1 MVKLSYFVIEE
12 RRTTMSKWVY
22 FFGEGKAEGTGKMK
36 ELLGGKGAGLAEMT
50 NIGIPVPPGF
60 TITTEVCTYYYNNN
74 KTYPADLEEQVM
86 DAIKRVEKIMGRK
99 FGDPSNP
106 LLFSVRSGARAS
118 MPGMM
123 DTILNLGLNDE
134 CVEGLAKVTNNPRFA
149 WDSYRRFVA
158 MYGDVVLGLKPKS
171 KKEDDPFEVIIEEVK
186 KKKGV
191 KYDTELDTE
200 DLKELVKLFKEEI
213 KKKLNVEFPENPYE
227 QLWGA
232 IGAVF
237 GSWMNERAIAYRQ
250 LYNIPSD
257 WGTAVNVQTMVFGN
271 KGDNSGTG
279 VGFTRDPALGEN
291 RLYGEFL
298 LNAQGED
305 VVAGIRTPIPIE
317 KLQEVM
323 PSVYEELL
331 KIRDILERHFKDM
344 QDFEFTIEEGKLW
357 MLQTRTG
364 KRHPFAAAKMAVDMF
379 NEGLID
385 EKEAVLRPEADGIS
399 AFLAPVFDR
408 KSKEEAV
415 KNGKIIARG
424 LPAGP
429 GGASGKIVFNAID
442 AENWAK
448 RGEKVILVRKFTSPE
463 DIKGMNA
470 AQGILTAQGGM
481 TSHAALVARQMG
493 KVCIVGCS
501 ALEIDYEKSQMKVND
516 KIYKEGDYLSID
528 GFTGEV
534 IEGELPTTP
543 SETMLVLQGKMKPE
557 DSPNYQRF
565 AKLMEWADK
574 YRKMEV
580 WTNADTPKQAELAVM
595 FGAQGIGLCRTEH
608 MFFEGDRIHYVR
620 RMILSETKEEREAAL
635 SHLFPMQKEDFIGI
649 FKAMNGRP
657 VTIRLLDPPLHEF
670 LPSKEALSPEV
681 FEEKVQAIAKE
692 LSVDKEEIIKRIE
705 YLHENNPMLG
715 HRGCR
720 LGVTFPEIYEMQIKA
735 IIEAAV
741 AVKKEGIEVKPDIMI
756 PIVATEGEMKI
767 FNEMTRRI
775 AEEIFE
781 REGIKVDYLVG
792 TMIEL
797 PRACVCADKIAKYAE
812 FFSFGTNDLTQTTFG
827 ISRDDVKGFLGEYL
841 EREIFPYDPFQKID
855 REGVGELMKI
865 AVTKG
870 RETRKELLI
879 GICGEHGGEP
889 SSIEFCYKI
898 GLNYVSCSPYRV
910 PVARLAAAQAALK
923 EAK

>member
-1 MVKLSYFVIEE
+1 MN
-12 RRTTMSKWVY
+12 KWVY
-22 FFGEGKAEGTGKMK
+22 FFGEGKAEGNGKMK

-50 NIGIPVPPGF
+50 NLGIPVPPGF
-60 TITTEVCTYYYNNN
+60 TITTEVCTYFYQNN
-74 KTYPADLEEQVM
+74 KTYPKDLEEQLKK
-86 DAIKRVEKIMGRK
+86 ALLGVEKIMGRR

-123 DTILNLGLNDE
+123 DTILNLGLNDK
-134 CVEGLAKVTNNPRFA
+134 CVEGLAKVTGNPRFA
-149 WDSYRRFVA
+149 YDSYRRFVA
-158 MYGDVVLGLKPKS
+158 MYGDVVLGLKPQS
-171 KKEDDPFEVIIEEVK
+171 KKEDDPFEVIIEEMK

-191 KYDTELDTE
+191 KFDTELQTE
-200 DLKELVKLFKEEI
+200 DLKELVSLYKKEI
-213 KKKLNVEFPENPYE
+213 KKKLGVDFPEDPYE

-271 KGDNSGTG
+271 KGENSGTG

-291 RLYGEFL
+291 KLYGEFL
-298 LNAQGED
+298 INAQGED
-305 VVAGIRTPIPIE
+305 VVAGVRTPLQIE
-317 KLQEVM
+317 KLNEVM
-323 PSVYEELL
+323 PEVFKQLVD
-331 KIRDILERHFKDM
+331 IRNKLESHFKDM
-344 QDFEFTIEEGKLW
+344 QDFEFTIEDGKLW

-385 EKEAVLRPEADGIS
+385 EKEALSRPEADGIA
-399 AFLAPVFDR
+399 AFLAPVFDSKAKDEAT
-408 KSKEEAV
+408 KS
-415 KNGKIIARG
+415 GKILAKG

-429 GGASGKIVFNAID
+429 GGASGKIVFNAVD

-448 RGEKVILVRKFTSPE
+448 KGEKVLLVRKFTSPE

-501 ALEIDYEKSQMKVND
+501 VLDIDYEKGEMKV
-516 KIYKEGDYLSID
+516 KGKVFKEGDYLSID

-534 IEGELPTTP
+534 IEGQLPTKP
-543 SETMLVLQGKMKPE
+543 SETLQVLNGELKPDNAE
-557 DSPNYQRF
+557 NYKRF

-574 YRKMEV
+574 YRKLEV
-580 WTNADTPKQAELAVM
+580 WTNADTPKQAQIAVTL
-595 FGAQGIGLCRTEH
+595 GAQGIGLCRTEH
-608 MFFEGDRIHYVR
+608 MFFEGERIHYVR
-620 RMILSETKEEREAAL
+620 RMILSESEKERKEAL
-635 SHLFPMQKEDFIGI
+635 YYLFPMQKEDFIGI
-649 FKAMNGRP
+649 FKAMDGRA

-670 LPSKEALSPEV
+670 LPSKEALAPEV
-681 FEEKVQAIAKE
+681 FAEKVSAIAKE
-692 LSVDKEEIIKRIE
+692 LKVDSEEIIKRIE
-705 YLHENNPMLG
+705 SLHENNPMLG

-741 AVKKEGIEVKPDIMI
+741 SVAKEGRKVKPEVMI
-756 PIVATEGEMKI
+756 PIVATEQEMKI
-767 FNEMTRRI
+767 FNEMTRKI
-775 AEEIFE
+775 AEEVFE
-781 REGIKVDYLVG
+781 KEGIKVDYLVG

-797 PRACVCADKIAKYAE
+797 PRACVVADKIAKYAE
-812 FFSFGTNDLTQTTFG
+812 FFSFGTNDLTQTTCG
-827 ISRDDVKGFLGEYL
+827 ISRDDVRGFLGAYL
-841 EREIFPYDPFQKID
+841 NKEIFPADPFQKID
-855 REGVGELMKI
+855 REGVGELMKM
-865 AVTKG
+865 AVSKG
-870 RETRKELLI
+870 RATRNNLQI

-889 SSIEFCYKI
+889 SSVEFCYQI

-923 EAK
+923 K

>member
-1 MVKLSYFVIEE
+1 MN
-12 RRTTMSKWVY
+12 KWVY
-22 FFGEGKAEGTGKMK
+22 FFGEGKAEGNGKMK

-50 NIGIPVPPGF
+50 NLGIPVPPGF
-60 TITTEVCTYYYNNN
+60 TITTEVCTYFYQNN
-74 KTYPADLEEQVM
+74 KTYPKDLEEQLKK
-86 DAIKRVEKIMGRK
+86 ALLEVEKIMGRK
-99 FGDPSNP
+99 FGDSSNP

-123 DTILNLGLNDE
+123 DTILNLGLNDK
-134 CVEGLAKVTNNPRFA
+134 CVEGLAKVTGNPRFA
-149 WDSYRRFVA
+149 YDSYRRFVA
-158 MYGDVVLGLKPKS
+158 MYGDVVLGLKPQS
-171 KKEDDPFEVIIEEVK
+171 KKEDDPFEVIIEEMK

-191 KYDTELDTE
+191 KFDTELKTE
-200 DLKELVKLFKEEI
+200 DLKELVSLYKAEI
-213 KKKLNVEFPENPYE
+213 KKKLAVDFPEDPYE

-298 LNAQGED
+298 INAQGED
-305 VVAGIRTPIPIE
+305 VVAGIRTPQPIE
-317 KLQEVM
+317 KLGEVM
-323 PSVYEELL
+323 PEVYKQLVE
-331 KIRDILERHFKDM
+331 IRNKLESHFKDM
-344 QDFEFTIEEGKLW
+344 QDFEFTIEDGKLW

-385 EKEAVLRPEADGIS
+385 EKEALSRPEADGIA
-399 AFLAPVFDR
+399 AFLAPVFDS
-408 KSKEEAV
+408 KAKEEATRS
-415 KNGKIIARG
+415 GKILAKG

-448 RGEKVILVRKFTSPE
+448 KGEKVLLVRKFTSPE

-501 ALEIDYEKSQMKVND
+501 ALDIDYEKGELQVKGKVF
-516 KIYKEGDYLSID
+516 KEGDFLSID

-534 IEGELPTTP
+534 IEGGLPTKP
-543 SETMLVLQGKMKPE
+543 SETLQVLNGEIKSDNAE
-557 DSPNYQRF
+557 NYKRF

-580 WTNADTPKQAELAVM
+580 WTNADTPKQAQTAVM
-595 FGAQGIGLCRTEH
+595 LGAQGIGLCRTEH
-608 MFFEGDRIHYVR
+608 MFFEGERIHYVR
-620 RMILSETKEEREAAL
+620 RMILSESEKERKEAL
-635 SHLFPMQKEDFIGI
+635 YYLFPMQKEDFIGI
-649 FKAMNGRP
+649 FKAMDGRP

-670 LPSKEALSPEV
+670 LPSKEALAPEV
-681 FEEKVQAIAKE
+681 FEEKVSAIAKE
-692 LSVDKEEIIKRIE
+692 LKVDSEEIIKRIE
-705 YLHENNPMLG
+705 SLHENNPMLG

-741 AVKKEGIEVKPDIMI
+741 SVAKEGRKVKPEVMI
-756 PIVATEGEMKI
+756 PIVATEAEMKI
-767 FNEMTRRI
+767 FAEMTRRI
-775 AEEIFE
+775 AEEVFE
-781 REGIKVDYLVG
+781 KEGKKVDYLVG

-797 PRACVCADKIAKYAE
+797 PRACVAADKIAKHAE
-812 FFSFGTNDLTQTTFG
+812 FFSFGTNDLTQTTCG
-827 ISRDDVKGFLGEYL
+827 ISRDDVKGFLGAYL
-841 EREIFPYDPFQKID
+841 DREIFPADPFQKID
-855 REGVGELMKI
+855 REGVGELMKM
-865 AVTKG
+865 AVSKG
-870 RETRKELLI
+870 RASRKDLQI

-889 SSIEFCYKI
+889 SSVEFCYQI

-923 EAK
+923 K

>member
-1 MVKLSYFVIEE
+1 MN
-12 RRTTMSKWVY
+12 KWVY
-22 FFGEGKAEGTGKMK
+22 FFGEGKAEGNGKMK

-50 NIGIPVPPGF
+50 NLGIPVPPGF
-60 TITTEVCTYYYNNN
+60 TITTEVCTYFYQNN
-74 KTYPADLEEQVM
+74 KTYPKDLEEQLKK
-86 DAIKRVEKIMGRK
+86 ALLKVEEIMGRK

-123 DTILNLGLNDE
+123 DTILNLGLNDK
-134 CVEGLAKVTNNPRFA
+134 CVEGLAKVTGNPRFA
-149 WDSYRRFVA
+149 YDSYRRFVA
-158 MYGDVVLGLKPKS
+158 MYGDVVLGLKPQS
-171 KKEDDPFEVIIEEVK
+171 KKEDDPFEVIIEEMK

-191 KYDTELDTE
+191 KFDTELKTE
-200 DLKELVKLFKEEI
+200 DLKELVSLYKAEI
-213 KKKLNVEFPENPYE
+213 KKKLGVDFPEDPYE

-298 LNAQGED
+298 INAQGED
-305 VVAGIRTPIPIE
+305 VVAGIRTPQPIE
-317 KLQEVM
+317 KLGEVM
-323 PSVYEELL
+323 PEVYKQLVE
-331 KIRDILERHFKDM
+331 IRNKLESHFKDM
-344 QDFEFTIEEGKLW
+344 QDFEFTIEDGKLW

-385 EKEAVLRPEADGIS
+385 EKEALSRPEADGIA
-399 AFLAPVFDR
+399 AFLAPVFDS
-408 KSKEEAV
+408 KAKEEAT
-415 KNGKIIARG
+415 KSGKILAKG

-429 GGASGKIVFNAID
+429 GGASGKIVFNAVD

-448 RGEKVILVRKFTSPE
+448 KGEKVLLVRKFTSPE

-501 ALEIDYEKSQMKVND
+501 ALDIDYEKGELQVKG
-516 KIYKEGDYLSID
+516 KIFKEGDFLSID

-534 IEGELPTTP
+534 IEGELPTKP
-543 SETMLVLQGKMKPE
+543 SETLQVLNGEIKPDNAE
-557 DSPNYQRF
+557 NYKRF

-580 WTNADTPKQAELAVM
+580 WTNADTPKQAQTAVM
-595 FGAQGIGLCRTEH
+595 LGAQGIGLCRTEH
-608 MFFEGDRIHYVR
+608 MFFEGERIHYVR
-620 RMILSETKEEREAAL
+620 RMILSESEKERKEAL
-635 SHLFPMQKEDFIGI
+635 YYLFPMQKEDFIGI
-649 FKAMNGRP
+649 FKAMDGRP

-670 LPSKEALSPEV
+670 LPSKEALAPEV
-681 FEEKVQAIAKE
+681 FEEKVSAIAKE
-692 LSVDKEEIIKRIE
+692 LKVDSEEIIKRIE
-705 YLHENNPMLG
+705 SLHENNPMLG

-741 AVKKEGIEVKPDIMI
+741 SVAKEGRKVKPEVMI
-756 PIVATEGEMKI
+756 PIVATEAEMKI
-767 FNEMTRRI
+767 FAEMTRKI
-775 AEEIFE
+775 AEEVFE
-781 REGIKVDYLVG
+781 KEGKKVDYLVG

-797 PRACVCADKIAKYAE
+797 PRACVAADKIAKHAE
-812 FFSFGTNDLTQTTFG
+812 FFSFGTNDLTQTTCG
-827 ISRDDVKGFLGEYL
+827 ISRDDVKGFLGAYL
-841 EREIFPYDPFQKID
+841 DREIFPADPFQKID
-855 REGVGELMKI
+855 REGVGELMKM
-865 AVTKG
+865 AVSKG
-870 RETRKELLI
+870 RASRKDLQI

-889 SSIEFCYKI
+889 SSVEFCYQI

-923 EAK
+923 K

>member
-1 MVKLSYFVIEE
+1 MN
-12 RRTTMSKWVY
+12 KWVY
-22 FFGEGKAEGTGKMK
+22 FFGEGKAEGSGKMK

-50 NIGIPVPPGF
+50 NLGIPVPPGF
-60 TITTEVCTYYYNNN
+60 TITTEVCTYFYEKN
-74 KTYPADLEEQVM
+74 KTYPRELEEQVKK
-86 DAIKRVEKIMGRK
+86 ALSKVEKIMGRK

-123 DTILNLGLNDE
+123 DTILNLGLNDK
-134 CVEGLAKVTNNPRFA
+134 CVEGLAKVTGNPRFA
-149 WDSYRRFVA
+149 YDSYRRFVA

-171 KKEDDPFEVIIEEVK
+171 KKEEDPFEVIIDEMK
-186 KKKGV
+186 KKRGV
-191 KYDTELDTE
+191 KFDTELQTE
-200 DLKELVKLFKEEI
+200 DLKELVSLYKKEI
-213 KKKLNVEFPENPYE
+213 KNKLKVEFPEDPFE

-250 LYNIPSD
+250 LYNIPGD

-271 KGDNSGTG
+271 KGENSGTG

-298 LNAQGED
+298 INAQGED
-305 VVAGIRTPIPIE
+305 VVAGIRTPEPII
-317 KLQEVM
+317 KLGEVM
-323 PSVYEELL
+323 PDVYKQLVE
-331 KIRDILERHFKDM
+331 IRNRLESHFKDM

-385 EKEAVLRPEADGIS
+385 EKEALSRPEADGIA
-399 AFLAPVFDR
+399 AFLAPVFDS
-408 KSKEEAV
+408 KAKEEAV
-415 KNGKIIARG
+415 RKGKVLAKG

-429 GGASGKIVFNAID
+429 GGASGKIVMNAVD
-442 AENWAK
+442 AEKWAK
-448 RGEKVILVRKFTSPE
+448 KGEKVLLVRKFTSPE

-493 KVCIVGCS
+493 KVCIVGCN
-501 ALEIDYEKSQMKVND
+501 ALDIDYEKGELKV
-516 KIYKEGDYLSID
+516 KGKVFKEGDFLSID

-534 IEGELPTTP
+534 IEGELPTKP
-543 SETMLVLQGKMKPE
+543 SETLQVLNGELKPDKAE
-557 DSPNYQRF
+557 NYKRF

-580 WTNADTPKQAELAVM
+580 WTNADTPKQAQIAVNL
-595 FGAQGIGLCRTEH
+595 GAEGIGLCRTEH

-620 RMILSETKEEREAAL
+620 RMILSESEKERREAI
-635 SHLFPMQKEDFIGI
+635 SYLFPMQKEDFIGI
-649 FKAMNGRP
+649 FKAMGGRP

-670 LPSKEALSPEV
+670 LPSKEALAPEV
-681 FEEKVQAIAKE
+681 FAEKVSAIAKE
-692 LSVDKEEIIKRIE
+692 LKTDSEEIVKRIE
-705 YLHENNPMLG
+705 ALHENNPMLG

-720 LGVTFPEIYEMQIKA
+720 LGITFPEIYEMQIRA

-741 AVKKEGIEVKPDIMI
+741 TVSKEGFKVKPEVMI
-756 PIVATEGEMKI
+756 PIVATEAEMK
-767 FNEMTRRI
+767 FFAEMTRRI
-775 AEEIFE
+775 ADEVFE
-781 REGIKVDYLVG
+781 KEGRRVDYLIG

-797 PRACVCADKIAKYAE
+797 PRACVAADKIAKYAE
-812 FFSFGTNDLTQTTFG
+812 FFSFGTNDLTQTACG
-827 ISRDDVKGFLGEYL
+827 ISRDDVRGFLPAYL
-841 EREIFPYDPFQKID
+841 DKEIFPADPFQKID
-855 REGVGELMKI
+855 REGVGELMRM
-865 AVTKG
+865 AVSKG
-870 RETRKELLI
+870 RETRKELQI

-889 SSIEFCYKI
+889 SSVGFCYQI
-898 GLNYVSCSPYRV
+898 GLNYVSCSPFRV
-910 PVARLAAAQAALK
+910 PVARLAAAQASLK
-923 EAK
+923 K

>member
-1 MVKLSYFVIEE
+1 MN
-12 RRTTMSKWVY
+12 KWVY
-22 FFGEGKAEGTGKMK
+22 FFGEGKAEGHGKMK

-50 NIGIPVPPGF
+50 NLGIPVPPGF
-60 TITTEVCTYYYNNN
+60 TITTEVCTYFYNNN
-74 KTYPADLEEQVM
+74 KTYPQDLVEQVKN
-86 DAIKRVEKIMGRK
+86 ALEKVEKIMGRK

-123 DTILNLGLNDE
+123 DTILNLGLNDK
-134 CVEGLAKVTNNPRFA
+134 CVEGLARVTGNPRFA
-149 WDSYRRFVA
+149 FDSYRRFVA

-171 KKEDDPFEVIIEEVK
+171 KKEDDPFEVIIEDMK
-186 KKKGV
+186 KKKKV
-191 KYDTELDTE
+191 KYDTDLNEE
-200 DLKELVKLFKEEI
+200 DLKELVHLYKKEI
-213 KKKLNVEFPENPYE
+213 KNKLGVDFPEDPFE

-271 KGDNSGTG
+271 KGENSGTG

-291 RLYGEFL
+291 KLYGEFL
-298 LNAQGED
+298 INAQGED
-305 VVAGIRTPIPIE
+305 VVAGIRTPEPIE
-317 KLQEVM
+317 RLGEIMPEVYKQLVEIRNKLEN
-323 PSVYEELL
+323 
-331 KIRDILERHFKDM
+331 HFRDM
-344 QDFEFTIEEGKLW
+344 QDFEFTIEEGRLW

-385 EKEAVLRPEADGIS
+385 EKEALSRPEADGIA
-399 AFLAPVFDR
+399 AFLAPVFDS
-408 KSKEEAV
+408 KAKEEAV
-415 KNGKIIARG
+415 KSGRVLAKG

-429 GGASGKIVFNAID
+429 GGASGRIVMNAVD

-448 RGEKVILVRKFTSPE
+448 KGEKVLLVRKFTSPE

-501 ALEIDYEKSQMKVND
+501 SLDIDYEKGELKV
-516 KIYKEGDYLSID
+516 KEKVFKEGDFLSID

-534 IEGELPTTP
+534 IEGELPTKP
-543 SETMLVLQGKMKPE
+543 SETLQVLNGEMEP
-557 DSPNYQRF
+557 DSAENYKRF

-580 WTNADTPKQAELAVM
+580 WTNADTPKQAQIAVNL
-595 FGAQGIGLCRTEH
+595 GAQGIGLCRTEH

-620 RMILSETKEEREAAL
+620 RMILSETEKERKEAIFY
-635 SHLFPMQKEDFIGI
+635 LFPMQKEDFIGI
-649 FKAMNGRP
+649 FKVMDGRP

-670 LPSKEALSPEV
+670 LPSKEALSPDV
-681 FEEKVQAIAKE
+681 FAEKVSAIAKE
-692 LSVDKEEIIKRIE
+692 LKTDSEEIIKRIE
-705 YLHENNPMLG
+705 ALHESNPMLG

-741 AVKKEGIEVKPDIMI
+741 AVAKEGKKVKPEIMI
-756 PIVATEGEMKI
+756 PIVATEAEMKL
-767 FNEMTRRI
+767 FAEMTRRI
-775 AEEIFE
+775 ADEVFAK
-781 REGIKVDYLVG
+781 EGKKVDYLVG

-797 PRACVCADKIAKYAE
+797 PRACVAADKIAKYAE
-812 FFSFGTNDLTQTTFG
+812 FFSFGTNDLTQTTCG
-827 ISRDDVKGFLGEYL
+827 ISRDDVRGFMPAYL
-841 EREIFPYDPFQKID
+841 DKEIFPADPFQKID
-855 REGVGELMKI
+855 REGVGELMKM
-865 AVTKG
+865 AVSKG
-870 RETRKELLI
+870 RTTRKDLQI

-889 SSIEFCYKI
+889 SSVEFCYEI
-898 GLNYVSCSPYRV
+898 GLNYVSCSPFRI

-923 EAK
+923 K

>member
-1 MVKLSYFVIEE
+1 MN
-12 RRTTMSKWVY
+12 KWVY
-22 FFGEGKAEGTGKMK
+22 FFGEGKAEGNGKMK

-50 NIGIPVPPGF
+50 NLGIPVPPGF
-60 TITTEVCTYYYNNN
+60 TITTEVCTYFYQNN
-74 KTYPADLEEQVM
+74 KTYPKDLEEQLKK
-86 DAIKRVEKIMGRK
+86 ALLKVEKIMGRK

-123 DTILNLGLNDE
+123 DTILNLGLNDK
-134 CVEGLAKVTNNPRFA
+134 CVEGLAKVTGNPRFA
-149 WDSYRRFVA
+149 YDSYRRFVA
-158 MYGDVVLGLKPKS
+158 MYGDVVLGLKPQS
-171 KKEDDPFEVIIEEVK
+171 KKEDDPFEVIIEEMK

-191 KYDTELDTE
+191 KFDTELKTE
-200 DLKELVKLFKEEI
+200 DLKELVSLYKAEI
-213 KKKLNVEFPENPYE
+213 KKKLGVDFPEDPYE

-298 LNAQGED
+298 INAQGED
-305 VVAGIRTPIPIE
+305 VVAGIRTPQPIE
-317 KLQEVM
+317 KLGEVM
-323 PSVYEELL
+323 PEVYKQLVE
-331 KIRDILERHFKDM
+331 IRNKLESHFKDM
-344 QDFEFTIEEGKLW
+344 QDFEFTIEDGKLW

-385 EKEAVLRPEADGIS
+385 EKEALSRPEADGIA
-399 AFLAPVFDR
+399 AFLAPVFDS
-408 KSKEEAV
+408 KAKEEATRS
-415 KNGKIIARG
+415 GKILAKG

-429 GGASGKIVFNAID
+429 GGASGKIVFNAVD

-448 RGEKVILVRKFTSPE
+448 KGEKVLLVRKFTSPE

-501 ALEIDYEKSQMKVND
+501 ALDIDYEKGELQVKG
-516 KIYKEGDYLSID
+516 KIFKEGDFLSID

-534 IEGELPTTP
+534 IEGELPTKP
-543 SETMLVLQGKMKPE
+543 SETLQVLNGEIKPDNAE
-557 DSPNYQRF
+557 NYKRF

-580 WTNADTPKQAELAVM
+580 WTNADTPKQAQTAVM
-595 FGAQGIGLCRTEH
+595 LGAQGIGLCRTEH
-608 MFFEGDRIHYVR
+608 MFFEGERIHYVR
-620 RMILSETKEEREAAL
+620 RMILSESEKERKEAL
-635 SHLFPMQKEDFIGI
+635 YYLFPMQKEDFIGI
-649 FKAMNGRP
+649 FKAMDGRP

-670 LPSKEALSPEV
+670 LPSKEALAPEV
-681 FEEKVQAIAKE
+681 FEEKVSAIAKE
-692 LSVDKEEIIKRIE
+692 LKVDSEEIIKRIE
-705 YLHENNPMLG
+705 SLHENNPMLG

-741 AVKKEGIEVKPDIMI
+741 SVAKEGRKVKPEVMI
-756 PIVATEGEMKI
+756 PIVATEAEMKI
-767 FNEMTRRI
+767 FAEMTRKI
-775 AEEIFE
+775 AEEVFE
-781 REGIKVDYLVG
+781 KEGKKVDYLVG

-797 PRACVCADKIAKYAE
+797 PRACVAADKIAKYAE
-812 FFSFGTNDLTQTTFG
+812 FFSFGTNDLTQTTCG
-827 ISRDDVKGFLGEYL
+827 ISRDDVKGFLGAYL
-841 EREIFPYDPFQKID
+841 DREIFPADPFQKID
-855 REGVGELMKI
+855 REGVGELMKM
-865 AVTKG
+865 AVSKG
-870 RETRKELLI
+870 RASRKDLQI

-889 SSIEFCYKI
+889 SSVEFCYQI

-923 EAK
+923 K